1 MRETVAASSIGGGPT
16 TLIMIAIKLFR
27 QKPFLITLSI
37 LGFFVIFYVFYMA
50 MFPISTNERQPK
62 QSQSFMSFKGFTM
75 VDTNLDRVIKLEADE
90 LTMRPK
96 KYYVFAFKP
105 FTEIVLK
112 NSKVTVS
119 QKVKRSESGNSTE
132 SKPVLFPRI
141 EPPKNPFDRNSTN
154 VISGVHLY
162 GFIWSIREGD
172 DVFFM
177 CSAKHA
183 YLDAAKFE
191 IELEEFELYN
201 HLSGKKIVAKKG
213 RYDLKTN
220 TIKIPTSLIKEAQGV
235 RVEGKL
241 ICLDTNLNAFSG
253 RMVDGGPTIQ
263 GIMQKAIY

>member
-1 MRETVAASSIGGGPT
+1 MR
-16 TLIMIAIKLFR
+16 AIKLLR
-27 QKPFLITLSI
+27 QKPFVVAFSI
-37 LGFFVIFYVFYMA
+37 LGFFAIFYVFYMA
-50 MFPISTNERQPK
+50 MCPISFDERRPK
-62 QSQSFMSFKGFTM
+62 QSQFFLSFKGFTM

-112 NSKVTVS
+112 NSKITVS
-119 QKVKRSESGNSTE
+119 QKVKRSESGYSTE
-132 SKPVLFPRI
+132 SKPSLFPKI
-141 EPPKNPFDRNSTN
+141 EPPKNLFDRNSTN

-191 IELEEFELYN
+191 IDLEEFELYN
-201 HLSGKKIVAKKG
+201 HVSGKKIIAKKG
-213 RYDLKTN
+213 RFDLETN
-220 TIKIPTSLIKEAQGV
+220 TLKIATSLIKEAQGV

-241 ICLDTNLNAFSG
+241 ICLDLNLNAFRP
-253 RMVDGGPTIQ
+253 RMVDGGPTTQ
-263 GIMQKAIY
+263 GRMQNANY